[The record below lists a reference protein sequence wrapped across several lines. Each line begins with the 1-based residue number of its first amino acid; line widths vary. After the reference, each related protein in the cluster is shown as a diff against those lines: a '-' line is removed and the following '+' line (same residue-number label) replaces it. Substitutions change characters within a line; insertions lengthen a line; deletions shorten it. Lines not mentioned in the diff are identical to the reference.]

1 MTDGYS
7 AAQVQAAERPLLD
20 AGVPLMQR
28 AADGLAAEIDRE
40 LSRMSEPRSVI
51 VLVGVGNNG
60 GDALYA
66 AARLAGHV
74 EVLLVLLTE
83 RVHEAGLAA
92 ARQAGAETADDAA
105 GRWSIERLLPRAM
118 AASILV
124 DGILGTGSAGRAA
137 PRGIAREILEQLDF
151 IRDEL
156 GTVVAVDIPTGV
168 DPDDGS
174 IPGVALRADVT
185 VTFGAVKAGLLLPP
199 GRDHAGEVRLID
211 IGLDLSRVEPTVRTD
226 R

>member
-1 MTDGYS
+1 MADGYS

-40 LSRMSEPRSVI
+40 LDRTVRPRSVV
-51 VLVGVGNNG
+51 VLVGSGNNG

-66 AARLAGHV
+66 AARLADHV
-74 EVLLVLLTE
+74 EVLLVLLSD

-92 ARQAGAETADDAA
+92 ALQAGAETAEDAD
-105 GRWSIERLLPRAM
+105 GPWSIDRILARAR

-137 PRGIAREILEQLDF
+137 PRGIARGLLEQLSLV
-151 IRDEL
+151 REEL
-156 GTVVAVDIPTGV
+156 GTVVAVDLPSGV

-185 VTFGAVKAGLLLPP
+185 VTFGAVKAGLLLAP

-211 IGLDLSRVEPTVRTD
+211 IGLDMSRVEPTVRTE